1 MSSRLPRRKFL
12 STSAAGAAGLALA
25 STTAC
30 ANSAETDAEGQ
41 TDKESIEQRKP
52 VVISTWYHGLPA
64 NQAAWEILSKDGP
77 AVDAVEKGV
86 MVPEADPESQS
97 VGYGGLPDR
106 EGRVTLDACIMDAAG
121 NCGGVAFVQ
130 GIKHPIALAR
140 KVMDDTPH
148 VLLVGKGAE
157 QYAREIGFQSEN
169 LLTEASEKAW
179 REWLKEARYHPE
191 VNVENHDTIGM
202 VALDAQGQLAGSCT
216 TSGLAYK
223 MHGRVGDSP
232 IIGAGL
238 YVDGE
243 VGAATATGLGEL
255 VMKTCGTFLIV
266 ELMRQG
272 ASPQEACEEGVRRIA
287 ARQDIEDK
295 QVGFLALDKTG
306 KVGAYSIYPG
316 FDYAIT
322 HADRHEMVPSKSMK
336 E

>member
-1 MSSRLPRRKFL
+1 MSSSFPRRKFL
-12 STSAAGAAGLALA
+12 SVSAAGAAGLALA
-25 STTAC
+25 TNAAC
-30 ANSAETDAEGQ
+30 ANTAKTETKGQ
-41 TDKESIEQRKP
+41 TGKELIEPLKP
-52 VVISTWYHGLPA
+52 IVVSTWYHGLPA
-64 NQAAWEILSKDGP
+64 NQAAWEILSKDGL

-86 MVPEADPESQS
+86 MVPEADPKSQS

-157 QYAREIGFQSEN
+157 QYARGIGFQSEN

-179 REWLKEARYHPE
+179 REWLREARYHPE

-287 ARQDIEDK
+287 SRQDIEDK
-295 QVGFLALDKTG
+295 QVGFLALDKAG
-306 KVGAYSIYPG
+306 RVGAYSIHPG